1 MSADMHAELDE
12 AAKLLGMSRTHL
24 IRLCDEGL
32 VASFHVGSALTQ
44 EQADMVRATERA
56 AFRNL
61 ADAVCNE
68 MERRWSA

>member
-1 MSADMHAELDE
+1 MTADVVE
-12 AAKLLGMSRTHL
+12 AARRYCASV
-24 IRLCDEGL
+24 
-32 VASFHVGSALTQ
+32 VAVGSIDRLPDLTQ